1 MVTFRVFRAENV
13 PDLENNLLGTIFYAL
28 RALIVAL
35 KQFRGNL
42 VTSRFCRS
50 EKITKPEAKAQK
62 N

>member
-1 MVTFRVFRAENV
+1 MATFRVFRAENV
-13 PDLENNLLGTIFYAL
+13 PYHKNNLLGTIFYAL

-42 VTSRFCRS
+42 VAFWFCRS